1 MRMRE
6 ETRRIRLQEWSR
18 IIQDRIESG
27 LTINKYCSE
36 HNISRDAYMYWL
48 RQLRAAEI
56 VRKEGLFTELVVSD
70 LQQQMVVP
78 VSIPVPITITVGK
91 GTITVQDK
99 ESLKMVM
106 EVLLSAQ

>member
-1 MRMRE
+1 MGMRE

-27 LTINKYCSE
+27 LTIEKYCSE

-56 VRKEGLFTELVVSD
+56 VHKEGLFTVSVKPCA
-70 LQQQMVVP
+70 LH
-78 VSIPVPITITVGK
+78 K
-91 GTITVQDK
+91 
-99 ESLKMVM
+99 
-106 EVLLSAQ
+106 

>member
-1 MRMRE
+1 MGMRE

-27 LTINKYCSE
+27 LTIENYCSE

-56 VRKEGLFTELVVSD
+56 VHKEGLFTELVVSD
-70 LQQQMVVP
+70 
-78 VSIPVPITITVGK
+78 IPQTTIVTTSVPITITVGK
-91 GTITVQDK
+91 GTISVQDK

>member
-1 MRMRE
+1 MGMRE

-18 IIQDRIESG
+18 IIQNRIESG
-27 LTINKYCSE
+27 LTIDKYCSE

-56 VRKEGLFTELVVSD
+56 ARKEGGLFTELVVSD
-70 LQQQMVVP
+70 IQQT
-78 VSIPVPITITVGK
+78 IAVPISVPAPITTTVGQ

-106 EVLLSAQ
+106 EVLLGA